1 MTCHVY
7 FSLIL
12 TFILA
17 VCKSV
22 WGGFPSTLPA
32 TKLLY
37 WSNIVHSSL
46 ELVANQPLSS
56 FTPAWTSIMMNTMI
70 QNEAEMSINTLIVQ
84 AYRTRT
90 RTISENQIWV
100 KKNYMGR
107 ADFLGA
113 GGFENLSIKFF
124 FALAVRQAKMNNNFQ
139 LF

>member
-1 MTCHVY
+1 
-7 FSLIL
+7 
-12 TFILA
+12 
-17 VCKSV
+17 
-22 WGGFPSTLPA
+22 
-32 TKLLY
+32 
-37 WSNIVHSSL
+37 
-46 ELVANQPLSS
+46 
-56 FTPAWTSIMMNTMI
+56 MMNTMI

-100 KKNYMGR
+100 KKNYMGL